1 VIWCKCFYLFT
12 RILKINCYWGSMP
25 FPFAKICIHYYKS
38 WIIILKFKNIAIYSL
53 FVKTSST
60 DCFLEKYF
68 RPHYNLYLQSISV
81 NGQFL
86 QIDPAVFATSNNRG
100 TIVDSG
106 TTLSYLAEEAYTTF
120 VNAVSYVRQ
129 FLFVQLI
136 NNRWCF
142 DSSYVISNSGI
153 IFSF

>member
-1 VIWCKCFYLFT
+1 
-12 RILKINCYWGSMP
+12 
-25 FPFAKICIHYYKS
+25 
-38 WIIILKFKNIAIYSL
+38 
-53 FVKTSST
+53 
-60 DCFLEKYF
+60 
-68 RPHYNLYLQSISV
+68 
-81 NGQFL
+81 L

-136 NNRWCF
+136 NNR
-142 DSSYVISNSGI
+142 
-153 IFSF
+153 